1 MVRLTGET
9 VFDTPAEM
17 MRRIRSRY
25 SIYYPMPEGKPAE
38 LTPDAQERF
47 PGAVCFRGAATD
59 LANGNK
65 HTSLSSGPTHAE
77 NSVRRPLGEAH
88 QR

>member
-1 MVRLTGET
+1 MVRRTGET

-25 SIYYPMPEGKPAE
+25 SLYYPMPEGKPGSWRSIRAE
-38 LTPDAQERF
+38 LTHDAQERF
-47 PGAVCFRGAATD
+47 PGARVFARRGYR
-59 LANGNK
+59 
-65 HTSLSSGPTHAE
+65 LS
-77 NSVRRPLGEAH
+77 